1 MNIELSLLAE
11 SFITIRPGNIDLG
24 PVLERPGATLVCLF
38 VCRANNQDLD
48 ISSFEIQTI

>member
-1 MNIELSLLAE
+1 MGIELSLLAE

-24 PVLERPGATLVCLF
+24 PFLERPGTTLVCLSA
-38 VCRANNQDLD
+38 CRVDNQDLD

>member
-24 PVLERPGATLVCLF
+24 PFLGRPGTTLVCLF
-38 VCRANNQDLD
+38 VCSVDLD
-48 ISSFEIQTI
+48 IRSFEIQTI